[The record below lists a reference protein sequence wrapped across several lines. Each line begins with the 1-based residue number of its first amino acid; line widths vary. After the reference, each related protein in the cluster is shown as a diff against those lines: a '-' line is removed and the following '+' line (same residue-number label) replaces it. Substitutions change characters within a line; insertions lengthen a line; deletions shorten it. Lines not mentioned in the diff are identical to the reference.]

1 MWAVLPL
8 PSLTK
13 LEGPQTPLSEC
24 EYINDKEKYKDTY
37 VNTVIQ
43 IWFAR
48 EWSFLGIFFD
58 SVYFWPQT
66 HTQYCVNPGK
76 MSNLNAAANVTRQNK
91 TILYNLVWRGRQLS
105 IECLCMRWRLAI
117 FSRQKKPN
125 WEYIVRWLRKPSSN
139 EKWSNSA
146 REIESWDQNS
156 KRLNSNSLIGQK
168 IEEKLRPK

>member
-1 MWAVLPL
+1 MFTFSHRRTL
-8 PSLTK
+8 
-13 LEGPQTPLSEC
+13 
-24 EYINDKEKYKDTY
+24 
-37 VNTVIQ
+37 
-43 IWFAR
+43 
-48 EWSFLGIFFD
+48 
-58 SVYFWPQT
+58 
-66 HTQYCVNPGK
+66 YCVNPGK

-146 REIESWDQNS
+146 REIESWDQNR
-156 KRLNSNSLIGQK
+156 KRLNFQQPDWSKNSREIETRKIASDWITTARLVRRYKKNQSN
-168 IEEKLRPK
+168 